1 MDYEIEGEVPRTD
14 KNYIFLYIPI
24 VLNEM
29 IKNNNNKG
37 VGKITSFHA
46 SKIPDISLKNYI
58 ERIGKYIGCSN
69 ECFVLLII
77 YLDRL
82 IKIHQDISLSLLCI
96 HRLVITA
103 AMISIKFFD
112 DLYYSNAYYAKI
124 GGVTTKELNKLE
136 IYFLNLIDYHLFV
149 SSQEYDYYRKYISL
163 AVTKYIYNKNN
174 IKHIPI
180 IKKPYN
186 LFNYKST
193 NNSTLMFQPKNQKI
207 NIINS
212 IETKK
217 NNNNNNNKNNN
228 KNKNKKYNPQNDQ
241 HKNE

>member
-46 SKIPDISLKNYI
+46 SKIPDISLKNYL

-82 IKIHQDISLSLLCI
+82 IKINKDISLSLLCI

-103 AMISIKFFD
+103 AMISVKFFD

-136 IYFLNLIDYHLFV
+136 IYFLNLIDYQLFV
-149 SSQEYDYYRKYISL
+149 SSQEYDFYRKYISL

-193 NNSTLMFQPKNQKI
+193 NNSTLMFQPNNQKI
-207 NIINS
+207 NIINCV
-212 IETKK
+212 ETNK
-217 NNNNNNNKNNN
+217 NNNNNNKN
-228 KNKNKKYNPQNDQ
+228 KNKNYNPQNDQ

>member
-1 MDYEIEGEVPRTD
+1 MDYAIEGEVPRTD

-29 IKNNNNKG
+29 IKMNNRG

-82 IKIHQDISLSLLCI
+82 IKIHKDISLSLLCI

-103 AMISIKFFD
+103 AMISVKFFD
-112 DLYYSNAYYAKI
+112 DLYYSNSYYAKI

-136 IYFLNLIDYHLFV
+136 IYFLNLIDYKLFV
-149 SSQEYDYYRKYISL
+149 SSQEYDFYRKYISL
-163 AVTKYIYNKNN
+163 AVKKYIYNKNN

-186 LFNYKST
+186 LFNYKSS
-193 NNSTLMFQPKNQKI
+193 NNSTLMFQPNHNNM

-212 IETKK
+212 AET
-217 NNNNNNNKNNN
+217 
-228 KNKNKKYNPQNDQ
+228 NKNKKKNSQKDQ
-241 HKNE
+241 HKNK